1 MTQEIQNSAQHEQSK
16 EEKTLEDMNGNQV
29 EHLNPD
35 FSRMSLKEILISFQE
50 MLERGNQQE
59 LYKFA
64 DTIKA
69 AFYKTLK
76 KEKIAAGIV
85 YSPDGTEEAGDDT
98 VSENPF
104 AELERAFKDIY
115 SKYKEVRSV
124 YVQEVER
131 QKEDNLKLKRII
143 IEEFKELLEKQ
154 EDLHYTFPAFR
165 ELQNRWRAI
174 GPVPSAQ
181 NKNLW
186 ETYQFLVEKFYD
198 YVKINNELRDL
209 DFKKNLELKTELCE
223 KAEALLDESNVVS
236 AFQKLQKY
244 HEEWRELGPVAKEL
258 REEIWERFKRATS
271 EINKRQ
277 QAYFE
282 GLKEQHQKNFE
293 LKSAL
298 CEKAEAIAD
307 NQDSGIDWN
316 AFSKEMISLQKEWKS
331 IGYASK
337 KNNQKVYKRFR
348 AACDKFYDR
357 KRDFYSDFKKDMQ
370 DNLVKKIEFCE
381 KAEELQ
387 NSTDWKKTTDQLI
400 SLQKRWKETGP
411 VPRRESDAVWKRFR
425 AACDHFFNAK
435 GEYFSSIEEGYEDN
449 LKKKLSLIEE
459 IRKFGE
465 EESSSDKIEAFK
477 MFLDKWSEIGFV
489 PIKEKERIQ
498 ADFKK
503 AMDDCFGEVNSS
515 DSEIK
520 MIRFKK
526 HVKDL
531 QNTSKGDR
539 GLRSEREKLFQKFRK
554 LEQDIILWE
563 NNIGFFA
570 KSKKADKII
579 HDMEKKISSAKEEMA
594 QLEGKIKLID
604 NQYEE

>member
-1 MTQEIQNSAQHEQSK
+1 MTQEIQNSAQQEQSK
-16 EEKTLEDMNGNQV
+16 EETNLEDMNNKQTEQV
-29 EHLNPD
+29 DPD
-35 FSRMSLKEILISFQE
+35 FSTMSLKEILHYFQE

-76 KEKIAAGIV
+76 KEKISAGIV
-85 YSPDGTEEAGDDT
+85 YPPEDSGEDT
-98 VSENPF
+98 VDVVSENPF
-104 AELERAFKDIY
+104 AEIERAFKGLY
-115 SKYKEVRSV
+115 GKYKEVRSH
-124 YVQEVER
+124 YVQEMER
-131 QKEDNLKLKRII
+131 QKEENLELKRKV

-165 ELQNRWRAI
+165 ELQGRWRSI
-174 GPVPSAQ
+174 GPVPPAQ

-223 KAEALLDESNVVS
+223 KAESLLEESNVVT
-236 AFQKLQKY
+236 AFHQLQKY
-244 HEEWRELGPVAKEL
+244 HDEWRELGPVAKEL
-258 REEIWERFKRATS
+258 REEIWDRFKKATS
-271 EINKRQ
+271 EINRRQ

-298 CEKAEAIAD
+298 CEKAEEIAEKD
-307 NQDSGIDWN
+307 EEGMDWN
-316 AFSKEMISLQKEWKS
+316 ALSKEMISLQKEWKT

-357 KRDFYSDFKKDMQ
+357 KRDFYSDFKKEMQ
-370 DNLVKKIEFCE
+370 ENLDKKIEFCE

-387 NSTDWKKTTDQLI
+387 DSTDWKKTTDQLI

-435 GEYFSSIEEGYEDN
+435 GEYFSSIEEGYEEN
-449 LKKKLSLIEE
+449 LQKKLALIED
-459 IRKFGE
+459 IKRFGE
-465 EESSSDKIEAFK
+465 EESSSDK
-477 MFLDKWSEIGFV
+477 LDAYKLFFDRWSEIGFV
-489 PIKEKERIQ
+489 PIKEKDKVQ
-498 ADFKK
+498 AEFKK
-503 AMDDCFGEVNSS
+503 AMDNSFGDVNGG

-520 MIRFKK
+520 LIRFKK

-531 QNTSKGDR
+531 QNTSKGDK

-554 LEQDIILWE
+554 LEQDITLWE
-563 NNIGFFA
+563 NNMGFFA

-579 HDMEKKISSAKEEMA
+579 HDMEMKISNAKEEMA
-594 QLEGKIKLID
+594 QLEEKIKLID